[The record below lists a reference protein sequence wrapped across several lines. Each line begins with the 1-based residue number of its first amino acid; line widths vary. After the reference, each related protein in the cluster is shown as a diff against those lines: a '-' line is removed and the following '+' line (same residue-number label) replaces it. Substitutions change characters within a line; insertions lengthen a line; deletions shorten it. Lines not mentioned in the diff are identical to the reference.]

1 MTTGDPKED
10 VVALRTLVVGGL
22 PLLVASVSES
32 GRGPRLRQALSDAG
46 LVALPAFL
54 GHELPR
60 GARVGFQLDRVG
72 LQLVDERENALLRAP
87 RNGLDQ
93 GWLEA
98 AGRLKGTMLVLLSGS
113 HPDPDLDPRALV
125 ETVEQ
130 RAAQG
135 QARGAIV
142 GVVDDRMSLPMVF

>member
-1 MTTGDPKED
+1 MTTEHPPED
-10 VVALRTLVVGGL
+10 AVALRTLVLGGL
-22 PLLVASVSES
+22 PLLVASVTDA
-32 GRGPRLRQALSDAG
+32 GRGPQLRQALSDAG
-46 LVALPAFL
+46 LLELPAFL

-60 GARVGFQLDRVG
+60 GARVGFQLDRAE

-87 RNGLDQ
+87 RRGLDQ
-93 GWLEA
+93 GWLAA

-113 HPDPDLDPRALV
+113 HPDPDLAPRALV
-125 ETVEQ
+125 EIVEQ

-135 QARGAIV
+135 RARGAIV